1 MTSTLTI
8 QAIRKHLESKPDD
21 WQARMELAD
30 LYEELGDL
38 NRSKTQRWLIKN
50 KKYPENHSYKTN
62 TYLRGW
68 FWYYTSGSEHWLP
81 EQVLNNTRFGI
92 DFKSG
97 LSNILYPNCRGF
109 NSCEDAEDELMQAF
123 VKLNWKEW

>member
-38 NRSKTQRWLIKN
+38 DRSKTQRWLIKHR
-50 KKYPENHSYKTN
+50 KYPDYGPVRRLT
-62 TYLRGW
+62 GW
-68 FWYYTSGSEHWLP
+68 FWYYTYNSEHWIP
-81 EQVLNNTRFGI
+81 EKLLNNTRFGI
-92 DFKSG
+92 AKANG
-97 LSNILYPNCRGF
+97 LSYALYPNYTGF

-123 VKLNWKEW
+123 VKLNWEVME